1 MVKNYQIITKNFK
14 VLPLYKNP
22 NLDWCLRD
30 WTLVV
35 EDKKGLKIDE
45 IPKLTPAMISF
56 NKPNKN
62 IRILDGFKFNF
73 LMHKKIAIEIRLGAA
88 LLKTGK

>member
-1 MVKNYQIITKNFK
+1 
-14 VLPLYKNP
+14 
-22 NLDWCLRD
+22 
-30 WTLVV
+30 
-35 EDKKGLKIDE
+35 
-45 IPKLTPAMISF
+45 MISF

-88 LLKTGK
+88 LLKTGKKPSDFSKFIKRNKNIKNIQLIDNLYKI